1 MRLKVKIKG
10 RLKDEKDPGSQL
22 PEVEIVDAATG
33 EPLHWVRK
41 VSFDC
46 EACDIPVLKI
56 EVFDFDAEVECE
68 AEATGVRP
76 DVVLADL
83 TSLVPAQRVHKRI
96 RDPDAAAKAER
107 ARQILGDFKAM
118 KAAEAEGRGPDSWR
132 DRPPQL

>member
-10 RLKDEKDPGSQL
+10 RLKGEKEDGSHL

-46 EACDIPVLKI
+46 EVSEIPVLKL
-56 EVFDFDAEVECE
+56 EVYDFDAEVECE

-76 DVVLADL
+76 KVVLADV
-83 TSLVPAQRVHKRI
+83 TSLVPAQRMHKLI
-96 RDPDAAAKAER
+96 RDPEEVDRTAR
-107 ARQILGDFKAM
+107 ARQILRDFQAM
-118 KAAEAEGRGPDSWR
+118 KAAETWR
-132 DRPPQL
+132 DKPSQF